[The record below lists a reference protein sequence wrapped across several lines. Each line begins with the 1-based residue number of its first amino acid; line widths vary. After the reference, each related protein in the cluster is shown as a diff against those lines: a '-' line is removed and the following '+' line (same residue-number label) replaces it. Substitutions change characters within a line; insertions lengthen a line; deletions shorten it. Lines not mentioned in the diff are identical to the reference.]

1 MMLIDVLRH
10 LNTEHQVS
18 FLLAAYLESV
28 QSRQLGAQLPPGVAA
43 LPLDDARDIESR
55 FAELIGAG
63 LCDLA
68 RAHCDTRTAIAREAT
83 EIFGAAVTRLHALR
97 DGETSGDMLNHG
109 EGVFSR
115 HALKKQYLALSA
127 QPLSMQM
134 R

>member
-10 LNTEHQVS
+10 LKTEHQVS
-18 FLLAAYLESV
+18 FLLVAYIENL
-28 QSRQLGAQLPPGVAA
+28 QSRQLEAQLPPGVAA

-97 DGETSGDMLNHG
+97 DGEAGDDMLNHSDG
-109 EGVFSR
+109 IFPSHVV
-115 HALKKQYLALSA
+115 KKQYLALPFQSL
-127 QPLSMQM
+127 PMQM